1 LQPYQ
6 PNFCHQA
13 KEIYTRIL
21 EVKRMDTTKM
31 SLAIEELEK
40 VDANWNWTDFWVG
53 VGIGA
58 GAAGA
63 VAGSYAA
70 VVAAGAT

>member
-1 LQPYQ
+1 MESMQ
-6 PNFCHQA
+6 
-13 KEIYTRIL
+13 
-21 EVKRMDTTKM
+21 M

-40 VDANWNWTDFWVG
+40 VDANWNWTDFWIG

-58 GAAGA
+58 GAGGA

-70 VVAAGAT
+70 VVAAGTAVTT

>member
-1 LQPYQ
+1 
-6 PNFCHQA
+6 
-13 KEIYTRIL
+13 
-21 EVKRMDTTKM
+21 MDTMKM

-40 VDANWNWTDFWVG
+40 VDANDWNWTDFWVG

>member
-1 LQPYQ
+1 M
-6 PNFCHQA
+6 
-13 KEIYTRIL
+13 ET
-21 EVKRMDTTKM
+21 MKM

-40 VDANWNWTDFWVG
+40 VDAAWNWNDFWVG